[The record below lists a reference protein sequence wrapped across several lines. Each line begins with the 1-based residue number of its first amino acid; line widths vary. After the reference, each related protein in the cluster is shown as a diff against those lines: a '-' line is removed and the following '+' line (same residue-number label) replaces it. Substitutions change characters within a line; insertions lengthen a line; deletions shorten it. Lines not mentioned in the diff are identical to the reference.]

1 MRSREPHRLIDSDA
15 CHIPN
20 FSASPG
26 HVANHFIRLGMF
38 DMFDVLT
45 DNSRQP
51 ACHDLVTDDIIFTNQ
66 PRHRR
71 RFESSDRAQA
81 AHHRTAT
88 HHGQQS
94 QAHIK
99 HQTQHTPVAAMPA
112 HQTAQSRRLPA
123 RKELSKVL
131 LHSNERCSPSAQEGP
146 RVAPKI
152 EKQAL
157 YTNGPGKIKATG
169 HLIQSQPLS
178 TLAGDVT
185 CNSSTSRF
193 QRVFAR

>member
-1 MRSREPHRLIDSDA
+1 
-15 CHIPN
+15 
-20 FSASPG
+20 
-26 HVANHFIRLGMF
+26 MF
-38 DMFDVLT
+38 DILT

-51 ACHDLVTDDIIFTNQ
+51 ACHDLVSDDINVTNQ

-81 AHHRTAT
+81 SHHRTACTRYHAT

-99 HQTQHTPVAAMPA
+99 HQTRHTPVVAMPA

-123 RKELSKVL
+123 RKEFSKVL
-131 LHSNERCSPSAQEGP
+131 LHSNERCSPSAREGP
-146 RVAPKI
+146 RVAPKV

-157 YTNGPGKIKATG
+157 YTNGSGKIKATD

>member
-1 MRSREPHRLIDSDA
+1 MKSREPHRLIDSDA

-26 HVANHFIRLGMF
+26 HVANHFIRLGTF

-51 ACHDLVTDDIIFTNQ
+51 ACHDLVTYDIIFTNQ

-81 AHHRTAT
+81 AHHRTACTHYEYHAT

-94 QAHIK
+94 HAHIQ
-99 HQTQHTPVAAMPA
+99 HQRRHAPVVAMPA

-123 RKELSKVL
+123 RKEFSKVL
-131 LHSNERCSPSAQEGP
+131 LLSNERCSPSAREGP

-157 YTNGPGKIKATG
+157 
-169 HLIQSQPLS
+169 
-178 TLAGDVT
+178 
-185 CNSSTSRF
+185 
-193 QRVFAR
+193 